1 MSTFNVHEWNH
12 KRRLAALNE
21 YSGEGPYRLK
31 FQSPAIED
39 PLRTIYNRLTQ
50 LVNKDGTFRS
60 SVSANAP
67 TTRSAEEQFNFW
79 IDAILK
85 DSEGLNK
92 VAYIDR
98 SRALRIANRIG
109 NLTVPQILNLIRDI
123 LNEGKIAK
131 IPEPVEEVELGRQG
145 AVEIAREQTLHDLQD
160 AIDRAS
166 EMGSIGKA
174 EKFAF
179 DQLLVNA
186 IKRRAK
192 ARGDFE

>member
-50 LVNKDGTFRS
+50 LVNKDGTFRAS
-60 SVSANAP
+60 TVAP
-67 TTRSAEEQFNFW
+67 TTDRAKEQFDFW
-79 IDAILK
+79 VKAILK
-85 DSEGLNK
+85 DADGLNQ
-92 VAYIDR
+92 VPYIDR
-98 SRALRIANRIG
+98 SRALTIKNKIN